1 MTGGLSVF
9 FCGPTQVQCPPFG
22 LLVLRQ
28 AEDFVLRHGEETGVA
43 ANTSKTARASVSGK
57 TLHLATGSEAFTE
70 AVKALAAAGHGA
82 KIKAEIEGLAAK
94 LPAEQGWD
102 TTLKTL
108 EEADAFAAEAVAA

>member
-1 MTGGLSVF
+1 M
-9 FCGPTQVQCPPFG
+9 
-22 LLVLRQ
+22 
-28 AEDFVLRHGEETGVA
+28 A
-43 ANTSKTARASVSGK
+43 ANTSKTARASVKAGQKGAGAGGLNVLGEFKYLIPLNNGKHVYLRNLTDGK

-108 EEADAFAAEAVAA
+108 EEADVFATEAVAA